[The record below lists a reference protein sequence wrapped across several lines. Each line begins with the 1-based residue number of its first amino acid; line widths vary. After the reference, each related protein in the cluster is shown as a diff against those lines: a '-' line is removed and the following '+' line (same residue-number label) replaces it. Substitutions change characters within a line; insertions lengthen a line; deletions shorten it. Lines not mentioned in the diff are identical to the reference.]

1 MFSLLN
7 VRKIKLYGYVLQT
20 GFLEFIII
28 FLMLQ
33 SSIGPN
39 TFSSWWIVCAC
50 GIKSFAD
57 AEVLEKL
64 PPDSTEQQ
72 AQITAIQN
80 DDGYNW
86 G

>member
-1 MFSLLN
+1 MFLGL
-7 VRKIKLYGYVLQT
+7 
-20 GFLEFIII
+20 GFLWSEYLLILVDCLCMWHQF
-28 FLMLQ
+28 
-33 SSIGPN
+33 
-39 TFSSWWIVCAC
+39 
-50 GIKSFAD
+50 FAD